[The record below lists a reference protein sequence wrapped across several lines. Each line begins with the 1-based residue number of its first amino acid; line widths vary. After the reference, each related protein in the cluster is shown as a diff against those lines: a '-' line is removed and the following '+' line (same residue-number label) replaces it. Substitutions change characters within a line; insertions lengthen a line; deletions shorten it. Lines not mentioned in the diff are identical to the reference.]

1 MEKISTP
8 ISSKARFNMFLIWAA
23 KIAPVPRWCRP
34 VKEPNLRRY
43 HAGLSSLR
51 RGFKSR
57 PGHQAILMS
66 WESEEELEQKLQK
79 KRKKYRAV
87 YRKAHKKGR

>member
-1 MEKISTP
+1 M
-8 ISSKARFNMFLIWAA
+8 
-23 KIAPVPRWCRP
+23 VPLWCRP
-34 VKEPNLRRY
+34 VN

-57 PGHQAILMS
+57 RGHHVIDMS
-66 WESEEELEQKLQK
+66 WKSEEELEQKLQK

-87 YRKAHKKGR
+87 YRRAHKKGR